1 MAFAK
6 KLFFTLIVTIILANS
21 ASTSD
26 PWANWMWYVGAD
38 IKSWLPQTGIP
49 LNPFEIIILIVF
61 LVWALRGRRDRRFH
75 FERGLLFWPV
85 VVFGAMLF
93 VSLLWGAVQS
103 GDNFTVGLWE
113 IRALVF
119 GVLAY
124 FLVGILF
131 THRRDLD
138 TLIWVI
144 LIATLLLG
152 IEDIIRYEFFLPGH
166 TVGDLDY
173 DHPDATLLACAI
185 ILSIAML
192 LLGST
197 RRQRLFVLFSLPID
211 VVAIMVTHRRAG
223 FAALA
228 IGLVFLAL
236 ILFRVNRSLFLKVVP
251 VTALLLSIYVAAEWN
266 CNSPSSL
273 CQPARAI
280 SSQFNPDPRDAASDQ
295 YRDTERFDLIV
306 NIQAHSMTGLGFG
319 QPYIFYQPL
328 PNESFWPFWH
338 YTPHDEILWVWAKMG
353 ILGFFAFWWLIAS
366 ALYRSGRL
374 TQALNAAGDN
384 KARALLAA
392 AACLIVMQVSIS
404 YVDLGL
410 TDDRSMLMLWTMF
423 GIIGH
428 LPGIL
433 RRSTNTDLPDRST
446 RAGSGR
452 ANGALENESPE
463 VQVGVLAH
471 VLIAPTEA
479 ASSSRRDPWS
489 QRQTPGKRAEPRWNQ
504 SSAAA
509 GARRFS
515 RPLSDDAKPRRSRP
529 LSGSAE
535 PRRTRPLSDDAEPR
549 RTRPLSDDV
558 EPRRSHP
565 LLSRTVTP
573 SASDSFADE
582 LPWVKKGE
590 E

>member
-6 KLFFTLIVTIILANS
+6 KLFFTLVVTIILANS

-26 PWANWMWYVGAD
+26 PWANFMWYVGAD

-49 LNPFEIIILIVF
+49 LNPFEIILLIV
-61 LVWALRGRRDRRFH
+61 LMVWALRGRRDRRFH

-85 VVFGAMLF
+85 VAFGPMLF
-93 VSLLWGAVQS
+93 VSLLWGAAQS

-138 TLIWVI
+138 TLTWVI

-166 TVGDLDY
+166 SVGDLDY

-197 RRQRLFVLFSLPID
+197 RRQRLFVLCSLPVD

-236 ILFRVNRSLFLKVVP
+236 ILLRVNRALFFKVVP

-280 SSQFNPDPRDAASDQ
+280 SSQFNPDPRDAASDD
-295 YRDTERFDLIV
+295 YRATERYDLIV
-306 NIQAHSMTGLGFG
+306 NIQTHPFTGLGFG

-374 TQALNAAGDN
+374 TQALHAARDD

-410 TDDRSMLMLWTMF
+410 TDDRSMLMLWVMF
-423 GIIGH
+423 GVIGH

-433 RRSTNTDLPDRST
+433 RRSTNTDIPVRST

-452 ANGALENESPE
+452 ATSTLANESPE

-471 VLIAPTEA
+471 ALVAPTES
-479 ASSSRRDPWS
+479 ASASRRDPWS
-489 QRQTPGKRAEPRWNQ
+489 QRQNPGKRAESRWNQ
-504 SSAAA
+504 SSEAA
-509 GARRFS
+509 GTG
-515 RPLSDDAKPRRSRP
+515 RRSRP
-529 LSGSAE
+529 LSRPLSGTAEPGRTYPFSDVAE
-535 PRRTRPLSDDAEPR
+535 PRRTRPLSDDAE
-549 RTRPLSDDV
+549 T
-558 EPRRSHP
+558 RRSHP
-565 LLSRTVTP
+565 LMSR
-573 SASDSFADE
+573 SASPSFSNNFADE
-582 LPWVKKGE
+582 LPWVKKVE